1 MHTTGYLNK
10 LIAPSEDCAAVAKL
24 TAKVGSVAAL
34 QYEMLSDA
42 YAMTGDEL
50 LLAVTGV
57 RRDVPRDEW
66 DALHI
71 ELFSKGQPCLRAS
84 PLVKTHGWAVHYDAQ
99 GRIAM
104 VDPSSQRFAE
114 LSTDIGITQ
123 LRGMRSKRA

>member
-50 LLAVTGV
+50 LLAVTGGAPRCAP
-57 RRDVPRDEW
+57 RRMGRAAYRAVQQRPAVFTRLAIGQNPW
-66 DALHI
+66 MGRAL
-71 ELFSKGQPCLRAS
+71 
-84 PLVKTHGWAVHYDAQ
+84 
-99 GRIAM
+99 
-104 VDPSSQRFAE
+104 
-114 LSTDIGITQ
+114 
-123 LRGMRSKRA
+123 

>member
-1 MHTTGYLNK
+1 M
-10 LIAPSEDCAAVAKL
+10 AKL
-24 TAKVGSVAAL
+24 PAKVRSVAAL

-71 ELFSKGQPCLRAS
+71 ELFSKDQPCLRVS

-114 LSTDIGITQ
+114 LSTDAGITQ
-123 LRGMRSKRA
+123 LGGMRSKRA